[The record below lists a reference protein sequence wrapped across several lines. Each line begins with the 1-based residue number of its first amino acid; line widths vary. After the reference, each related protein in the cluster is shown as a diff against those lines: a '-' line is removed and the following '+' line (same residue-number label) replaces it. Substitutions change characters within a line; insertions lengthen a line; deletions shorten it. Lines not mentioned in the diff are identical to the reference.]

1 MRTAKTLIRLGEC
14 PGWSES
20 SLGAQSF
27 CWFCHVAAHF
37 TKTVPNPRLLCSWI
51 VGYKFFSLFMPPTLK
66 TLKGNIGLRL
76 SMRVSVRLCKR
87 SRTVRDRILKFDMWN
102 VMKNKRTRIF
112 FFFVGLVTAELCPPF
127 DSCVVKLWNLVNK
140 ISVEPLELGSW
151 YLANR
156 LCPRHRWS
164 V

>member
-1 MRTAKTLIRLGEC
+1 
-14 PGWSES
+14 
-20 SLGAQSF
+20 
-27 CWFCHVAAHF
+27 
-37 TKTVPNPRLLCSWI
+37 
-51 VGYKFFSLFMPPTLK
+51 MPPTLK

-140 ISVEPLELGSW
+140 ISVEPLELGS
-151 YLANR
+151 
-156 LCPRHRWS
+156 
-164 V
+164 